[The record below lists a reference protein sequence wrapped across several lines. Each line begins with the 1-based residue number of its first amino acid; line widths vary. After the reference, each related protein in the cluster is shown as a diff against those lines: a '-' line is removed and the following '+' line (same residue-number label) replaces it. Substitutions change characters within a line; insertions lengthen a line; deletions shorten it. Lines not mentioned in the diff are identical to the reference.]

1 MEDSIRYSIRR
12 IAEIPVENTSYS
24 LVRTNDERCRE
35 MDRLIDVL
43 PCEMVEEAAAAI
55 LAEPEF
61 PEGYDDDEIER
72 YEAAKA
78 EFRRRVKFQR
88 RSVGTWMPDGLNLG
102 WLYESELKRVELRR
116 LAATMS
122 EDLLVDSGIEVLCS
136 SALLDIPEY
145 LMQSELDSLKIRSLL
160 REIDANPVF
169 VEAREGLSI
178 WIEFSDGVKGE
189 VDLSPHAANRAL
201 SAWDNREFFERVHID
216 EFGFI
221 TWGNVVPGDASTEM
235 DIESAI
241 LYAQLLGLTPD
252 EIKEFGENA
261 EFTAEVERRR
271 EMCFAKSSEHED

>member
-24 LVRTNDERCRE
+24 LVRTSDERRRE
-35 MDRLIDVL
+35 MDRLIDLL
-43 PCEMVEEAAAAI
+43 PCEMVEAAASAM

-61 PEGYDDDEIER
+61 PEGYDDEEIDR

-78 EFRRRVKFQR
+78 EFRRRAGAAR
-88 RSVGTWMPDGLNLG
+88 RSKGTWMPDGLNLG

-116 LAATMS
+116 LAASMS
-122 EDLLVDSGIEVLCS
+122 KDLLVDSGIEVLCS

-145 LMQSELDSLKIRSLL
+145 LTQSELDSLKIRSLL

-169 VEAREGLSI
+169 VEACEGFSI
-178 WIEFSDGVKGE
+178 WLEFSDGVKGE
-189 VDLSPHAANRAL
+189 VDMSEHAGKAEFRAL
-201 SAWDNREFFERVHID
+201 NDHEFFEGVHID

-221 TWGNVVPGDASTEM
+221 TWGNVVPGDAATEM
-235 DIESAI
+235 DIESAV

-252 EIKEFGENA
+252 EIKECKG
-261 EFTAEVERRR
+261 RR
-271 EMCFAKSSEHED
+271 